1 VYFSADEV
9 VSGEDVA
16 LAQGGWTE
24 AVAAGGS
31 YNLARTVIVP
41 SVPAGNYYLILRVDS
56 LGYVYESDEG
66 NNQRVA
72 TVEIR
77 TPDLRPTGL
86 TAPASAVTQH
96 TMEIS
101 WTVEN
106 GGTAEA
112 KASWYDIV
120 YFSAD
125 EVVSGEDVA
134 LAQGGWTEAVAA
146 GGSYNLART
155 VTVPSVPAGNY
166 YLILRVDSLGYVY
179 EADEGNNEFRR
190 PIQVTGSEILRIV
203 AIEPRPNGRLRI
215 EFQSI
220 SGPSHHLESC
230 DFIEEGLWV
239 GESFYIAED
248 AAETVEQIEGTG
260 DIMSI
265 YVSPAGVR
273 RFYRVAAP

>member
-1 VYFSADEV
+1 
-9 VSGEDVA
+9 
-16 LAQGGWTE
+16 
-24 AVAAGGS
+24 
-31 YNLARTVIVP
+31 
-41 SVPAGNYYLILRVDS
+41 
-56 LGYVYESDEG
+56 
-66 NNQRVA
+66 
-72 TVEIR
+72 
-77 TPDLRPTGL
+77 
-86 TAPASAVTQH
+86 
-96 TMEIS
+96 MEIS
-101 WTVEN
+101 WTAEN
-106 GGTAEA
+106 RGNGEA

-125 EVVSGEDVA
+125 EVVGAGDVA
-134 LAQGGWTEAVAA
+134 LAQPGWTEAVAA
-146 GGSYNLART
+146 GGTYNLART

-166 YLILRVDSLGYVY
+166 YLILQVEAYNYLY
-179 EADEGNNEFRR
+179 ESDEGNNEFHR

-230 DFIEEGLWV
+230 DLIEEGLWV

-260 DIMSI
+260 EIMSI

-273 RFYRVAAP
+273 RFYRMAAP